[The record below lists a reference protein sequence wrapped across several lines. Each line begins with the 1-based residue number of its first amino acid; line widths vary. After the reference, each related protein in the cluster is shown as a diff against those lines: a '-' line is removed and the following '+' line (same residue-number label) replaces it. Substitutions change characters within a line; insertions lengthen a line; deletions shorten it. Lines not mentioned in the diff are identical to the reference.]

1 MILSCKNI
9 KKSYGIDII
18 LENINFQINEKDRI
32 ALVGRNGSGKST
44 LFKIIVGEI
53 PYDDGS
59 LIMPKNTSLG
69 YLSQNLDLNIE
80 NTLWD
85 EMLEI
90 FTPLIEM
97 EKDLRKLEQ
106 EISRLSSSKNT
117 EKFQSSME
125 KYGQLSEEFE
135 KQGGY
140 SYPSEI
146 RGILNG
152 LGFGEED
159 YQKKIQKFSGGQ
171 KTRIALGK
179 LLLKQPDIL
188 LLDEPT
194 NYLDL
199 ETTEWLEGFLSTY
212 PNTLFIISHDR
223 YFLDKLVNQ
232 VFEIENHHLTAYKGN
247 YSEYIRRKKENVEV
261 DLHHYEQQQKEIK
274 RQEEVIA
281 KYRSFN
287 REKSIKKAES
297 RQKMLDKMDRIEAP
311 TTQLPT
317 LRFHIQPQVQ
327 SGRDVLRVESLSKSF
342 EDTKLFSDIEFQIF
356 QGDHI
361 GIIGPNGIG
370 KSTLFKILLEKISP
384 DKGEIIWGHNVFPA
398 YYDQLQDSLEEKND
412 ILQEVWSAKP
422 LATQTEIRN
431 ILGAFLFSGDD
442 VFKSIS
448 SLSGGEKS
456 RVSLAK
462 LMLSEANV
470 LLMDEP
476 TNHLDISTKEVL
488 EDALSQYQGTLLV
501 ISHDRYF
508 LNKVANKIFKMEQG
522 GIEQYL
528 GNYQYYV
535 EKMQQQ
541 ELIEE
546 AQRVQP
552 ILNKTQQKQERKKQR
567 ENRQLIKKQQKKVKD
582 LENASAKLEEK
593 IAEYEEIMCKPN
605 FYGDNEKALEIT
617 REYEEM
623 KKQSKDIMNQWEEE
637 MILLEEMKSE

>member
-18 LENINFQINEKDRI
+18 LEDINFQINGKDRI

-117 EKFQSSME
+117 EKLQSFME

-247 YSEYIRRKKENVEV
+247 YSEYIRRKKENIEV

-593 IAEYEEIMCKPN
+593 IVEYEEIMCKPN